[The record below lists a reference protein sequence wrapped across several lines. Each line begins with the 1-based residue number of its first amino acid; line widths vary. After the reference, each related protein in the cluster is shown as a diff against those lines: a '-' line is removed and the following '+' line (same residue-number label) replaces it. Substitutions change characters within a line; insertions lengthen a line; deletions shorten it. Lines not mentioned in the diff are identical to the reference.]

1 MSAWMIGA
9 AALVLGTGA
18 AQTMGTMP
26 MSAGQ
31 EKVPVPA
38 PDAMSGMAM
47 AAPAPACP
55 AVPAPLPALYAGWA
69 TMAPLVAGSDA
80 AGAPMLAIGGAA
92 RLALADAAAVRFA
105 VAPGH
110 VPAPGSRGGMVA
122 LTIAAAGR
130 YRVAIGA
137 GAWIDVVG
145 NGTALRSAAH
155 SQGPACTAVKKLVDF
170 DLQPGRYL
178 LQLSGNAAPTLGVMV
193 AKLPG

>member
-1 MSAWMIGA
+1 MTAWTIGA
-9 AALVLGTGA
+9 AALVLAGA
-18 AQTMGTMP
+18 QSSMGTMP

-47 AAPAPACP
+47 AAPACP

-69 TMAPLVAGSDA
+69 TMAPLVVGSDA

-122 LTIAAAGR
+122 LTVAAAGR

-137 GAWIDVVG
+137 GAWVDMVG

-155 SQGPACTAVKKLVDF
+155 SQGPACTGIRKLVDF

-178 LQLSGNAAPTLGVMV
+178 LQLSGNAQPTLAVLV
-193 AKLPG
+193 AKLPS